1 MRKVCA
7 LFIVALMATAA
18 STAERVLAQDKATEV
33 LNAMR
38 QAIGGGR
45 LDALR
50 TFSLEAKT
58 ARNQGEMQLVTDVEL
73 YLDLPDRYLRVE
85 HFTAPIA
92 RTMQMGFN
100 GDQFIRPAG
109 SGAAGGPMV
118 MTHTMPAGGGGGG
131 TMMVREMVVA
141 GAAPPPGAG
150 GAPTPEQQ
158 AMMNASLVRSQRVE
172 LSRLMLGWF
181 GQAHPG
187 LKATYTY
194 AGEAESPDG
203 KAHVIQIKADGGFD
217 AKLFVDQAT
226 NMPLMLSYEAPQPVR
241 ITRPAAPAGAP
252 VIAPGGGRARGGGA
266 GMAASAPVPE
276 DVQKQI
282 DAARSAPPKMAEHR
296 VYYGDW
302 KDVDGI
308 QFPHTLQRAIAGTTT
323 EEWTIEKVKVN
334 PKIDAKKFQ

>member
-7 LFIVALMATAA
+7 LFIVALTATAA

-58 ARNQGEMQLVTDVEL
+58 ARNQGERQLVTDLEL

-85 HFTAPIA
+85 NFSAPIA
-92 RTMQMGFN
+92 RTVQMGFN
-100 GDQFIRPAG
+100 GDQVIRPAG

-118 MTHTMPAGGGGGG
+118 MTHTMPAGGGGG

-141 GAAPPPGAG
+141 GAAPPAGAG
-150 GAPTPEQQ
+150 AEMTPEQQ
-158 AMMNASLVRSQRVE
+158 AMMNASIIRSQRVE

-217 AKLFVDQAT
+217 AKLFIDQAT
-226 NMPLMLSYEAPQPVR
+226 HMPLMLTYEAPQAVR
-241 ITRPAAPAGAP
+241 ITRGGPGAPAGAP
-252 VIAPGGGRARGGGA
+252 VIADGRGGARGGGA
-266 GMAASAPVPE
+266 GAAMPPAAP
-276 DVQKQI
+276 
-282 DAARSAPPKMAEHR
+282 APHETVAPKMVEYR

-302 KDVDGI
+302 KEVDGI
-308 QFPHTLQRAIAGTTT
+308 QFPHMLQRATAGTTT